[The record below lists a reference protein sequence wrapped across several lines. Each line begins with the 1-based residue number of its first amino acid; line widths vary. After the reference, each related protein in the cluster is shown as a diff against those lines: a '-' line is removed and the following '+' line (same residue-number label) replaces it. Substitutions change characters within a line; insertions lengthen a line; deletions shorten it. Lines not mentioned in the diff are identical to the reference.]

1 MAAIW
6 ILSGLKTAK
15 TVRFILSKL
24 VRKRLNHGLITI
36 LCARFRITQKGPRFG
51 RGAGY
56 RAKNRYCR
64 AHFISGAEDMHE
76 LKAGE
81 VLVADMTD
89 PDWEPIMKRAAAI
102 VTRRGGRTC
111 HAAIIA
117 RELGVPAIVGCGD
130 SIGGVTKN
138 EIVSVCCA
146 EGDTGYV
153 YEGAAEF
160 AMENIRSDGVGAL
173 P

>member
-36 LCARFRITQKGPRFG
+36 LCAVFASHR
-51 RGAGY
+51 RGALWPRGGLSG
-56 RAKNRYCR
+56 KKIGIGR

-130 SIGGVTKN
+130 SIGALQKMKSLASVAPK
-138 EIVSVCCA
+138 EIP
-146 EGDTGYV
+146 
-153 YEGAAEF
+153 
-160 AMENIRSDGVGAL
+160 AMFMKERRNLPWRISAPTAL
-173 P
+173 AHYR

>member
-1 MAAIW
+1 M
-6 ILSGLKTAK
+6 
-15 TVRFILSKL
+15 R
-24 VRKRLNHGLITI
+24 
-36 LCARFRITQKGPRFG
+36 RFRITQKGRALAEG
-51 RGAGY
+51 RAIGQKIGIG
-56 RAKNRYCR
+56 R

-102 VTRRGGRTC
+102 VTRRGGRTVTPRLSPGAGRSGHC
-111 HAAIIA
+111 RLRRQH
-117 RELGVPAIVGCGD
+117 
-130 SIGGVTKN
+130 GGVTKN

-160 AMENIRSDGVGAL
+160 AMRISAPTAL
-173 P
+173 AHYR

>member
-1 MAAIW
+1 MDIEW
-6 ILSGLKTAK
+6 AK
-15 TVRFILSKL
+15 GR
-24 VRKRLNHGLITI
+24 RKREIYIVQARPETVKSRANNDIVR
-36 LCARFRITQKGPRFG
+36 RFRITQKGRALAEG
-51 RGAGY
+51 RAIGQKIGIG
-56 RAKNRYCR
+56 R

-153 YEGAAEF
+153 YEGARNLPWRISAPT
-160 AMENIRSDGVGAL
+160 AL
-173 P
+173 AHYR

>member
-1 MAAIW
+1 MVAIW

-24 VRKRLNHGLITI
+24 VRKRLNHGLIRY
-36 LCARFRITQKGPRFG
+36 CAPFSHHTEGARFG
-51 RGAGY
+51 RGAAIGQ
-56 RAKNRYCR
+56 KIGIGR

-130 SIGGVTKN
+130 SIGGVYKK
-138 EIVSVCCA
+138 
-146 EGDTGYV
+146 
-153 YEGAAEF
+153 
-160 AMENIRSDGVGAL
+160 
-173 P
+173 